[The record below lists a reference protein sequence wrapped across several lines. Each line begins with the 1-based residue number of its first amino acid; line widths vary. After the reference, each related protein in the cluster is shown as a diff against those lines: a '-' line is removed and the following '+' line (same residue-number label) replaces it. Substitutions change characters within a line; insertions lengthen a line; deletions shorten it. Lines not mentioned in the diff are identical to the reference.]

1 MISRL
6 LALGFLALA
15 SSAALAQTVLGL
27 NDANTLIR
35 FSVSAPGT
43 AVATTPVTGLQGGD
57 TLVGIDVRPA
67 SGGLYAL
74 AASGRLYTV
83 DPASG
88 AATLASTLSVLPSGA
103 FFAVDFNPV
112 ADRLRVISDSG
123 QSLRVNVDTGAT
135 LVDGSIN
142 PAGPMI
148 GAAAYTNSIPMAPST
163 ALYDIDVASNTLFL
177 QNPPNDGT
185 VVAVGALGVTLDA
198 GGSAGFDILSD
209 GGDSAYAVLRV
220 AATTG
225 LYTIDLASGAATLVG
240 AVGGN
245 PALTGMAIVT
255 APIVPPAPAAA
266 TAIGLSGGN
275 SLIRFA
281 ANNPGTVQTPT
292 PVTGLQGGDTLVGI
306 DFRPAT
312 GALYGLAAS
321 GRLYTIDPSTGVAV
335 LASTLSVAPTGSSFA
350 VDFNPVP
357 DRLRVISDTG
367 QNLRVNVDTGET
379 IVDGP
384 INPAGPTIAAAG
396 YTNSF
401 AGTTSTALFT
411 IDTNGSILNLQSPPN
426 DGTQVAIGPLG
437 ATATASS
444 GFDILAGAGGSNTA
458 FGAFS
463 GSLYTVDLTT
473 GEASLVGAIGGS
485 PSFVG
490 LAISPTAIVGPGPG
504 PGPGGPA
511 QPVPT
516 ASTWAL
522 LLLALGVVGVMVRHR
537 RRQTV

>member
-6 LALGFLALA
+6 LALVALSLT
-15 SSAALAQTVLGL
+15 SSTLLAQTVLGL
-27 NDANTLIR
+27 NDANSLVR
-35 FSVSAPGT
+35 FSVNSPG
-43 AVATTPVTGLQGGD
+43 AVIATTPVSGLQGGD

-67 SGGLYAL
+67 SGALYAL
-74 AASGRLYTV
+74 ASSGRLYTV
-83 DPASG
+83 DPVSG
-88 AATLASTLSVLPSGA
+88 AALLASTLDVLPTGA

-112 ADRLRVISDSG
+112 ADRLRVVSDTG
-123 QSLRVNVDTGAT
+123 QNLRVNVDTGVT
-135 LVDGSIN
+135 VVDGAIN

-148 GAAAYTNSIPMAPST
+148 GAGAYTNSIPAAPST
-163 ALYDIDVASNTLFL
+163 ALYDIDVPSSTLFL
-177 QNPPNDGT
+177 QSPPNDGT
-185 VVAVGALGVTLDA
+185 LVAVGELGVILDA
-198 GGSAGFDILSD
+198 GANNGFDILTD
-209 GGDSAYAVLRV
+209 GGDFAYAVLRV
-220 AATTG
+220 EGTTG
-225 LYTIDLASGAATLVG
+225 LYSIDLASGAAALIG
-240 AVGGN
+240 PVGGN

-255 APIVPPAPAAA
+255 APLIPPAPATA

-275 SLIRFA
+275 SLIRFTA
-281 ANNPGTVQTPT
+281 SNPGSVQTPT
-292 PVTGLQGGDTLVGI
+292 PVTGLQGGDSLVGI

-312 GALYGLAAS
+312 GDLYGLAGS

-335 LASTLSVAPTGSSFA
+335 LASTLSVAPTGTSFA

-379 IVDGP
+379 IVDGS

-411 IDTNGSILNLQSPPN
+411 VDINGSILNLQSPPN

-437 ATATASS
+437 ATATAAS
-444 GFDILAGAGGSNTA
+444 GFDILFSDGANSA

-463 GSLYTVDLTT
+463 GSFYTVDLTT
-473 GEASLVGAIGGS
+473 GEATLVGAIGGS
-485 PSFVG
+485 PTFVG
-490 LAISPTAIVGPGPG
+490 LAVSPDAIVGPGPG
-504 PGPGGPA
+504 PGPVGPA

-522 LLLALGVVGVMVRHR
+522 LLLALGVIGMMVWHN
-537 RRQTV
+537 RRQSV